1 MTDNILG
8 ILSDDA
14 FAQRMDTLCAII
26 AKAGTEEDGLGAG
39 TWKDIQRIVRR
50 GLAPKLFSVGDQLRC
65 KRGNETLVWDIIGI
79 DHDIPSDKS
88 MTHSMT
94 LQLHDCFTILRYDT
108 REALYCAESGLDA
121 GTYNF
126 TVGQHTWNPSEKG
139 KTYQFTLTKPVP
151 TGGQLVLSA
160 SYSSSL
166 AGTDIMSY
174 TDSFSEDAIET
185 VFLAEGNSG
194 TSLGTMNNTVGGS
207 MNSCQS
213 ALLGNNN
220 YAQSSLR
227 QYLGSTAVAG
237 SVWTPQNKFDRPPEW
252 AANTA
257 GFLYGIDENFL
268 AVVGE
273 VDKIT
278 VSYGG
283 GSITSSEKIFLLSR
297 SEVYG
302 GDENGINEGQPYS
315 YYVNNSDLSAAG
327 TANDANRIKYRGGK
341 VQHWWLRS
349 PGTDIES
356 YTCYVR
362 YVRNSGDVYNC
373 NSSVYSGV
381 APVCCII

>member
-1 MTDNILG
+1 MADNILG

-94 LQLHDCFTILRYDT
+94 LQLHDCFTLLQYDAK
-108 REALYCAESGLDA
+108 EAFYYTETGLTA
-121 GTYNF
+121 GTYHF
-126 TVGQHTWNPSEKG
+126 TVGQHPFVDSENG
-139 KTYQFTLTKPVP
+139 KTYQFTLTYPVP
-151 TGGQLVLSA
+151 AGGHLVLAAAHNA
-160 SYSSSL
+160 SIEGTNISSYANGYSDTVETVTLTSGT
-166 AGTDIMSY
+166 AGT
-174 TDSFSEDAIET
+174 
-185 VFLAEGNSG
+185 N
-194 TSLGTMNNTVGGS
+194 LGTVNTAANENFNSFPHAIFGS
-207 MNSCQS
+207 S
-213 ALLGNNN
+213 N

-327 TANDANRIKYRGGK
+327 TANDANRIKYRDGK